1 MGTRGHDDRG
11 LGLHLE
17 VIEPGWH
24 LGEKVLTREDWAML
38 RELLGIVLECLLV
51 RQGSHHQGEKG
62 HQLFPVNKFSSR
74 LNGCVGILLL
84 CQPGGSNAEL
94 VNHLIKDGE
103 IVVSP
108 NVRYPLWSLE
118 SQQDQMNE
126 GLTIKVLLESMIPK
140 LQVELVE
147 HGHRESHIEH
157 WVFGDRDILHV
168 ERDFSS
174 REIDPLYC

>member
-1 MGTRGHDDRG
+1 MGTRGHDDWG

-17 VIEPGWH
+17 VIEPGRH
-24 LGEKVLTREDWAML
+24 LGEKLRAREDWAML
-38 RELLGIVLECLLV
+38 RELLGILLECLLV

-62 HQLFPVNKFSSR
+62 HQLFPVDEFSSR

-94 VNHLIKDGE
+94 INHLIKDSE

-108 NVRYPLWSLE
+108 NVGHPLWSLE

-126 GLTIKVLLESMIPK
+126 GLPIEVLLKRVIPE
-140 LQVELVE
+140 LQVELV
-147 HGHRESHIEH
+147 
-157 WVFGDRDILHV
+157 
-168 ERDFSS
+168 
-174 REIDPLYC
+174 